1 MFLICS
7 PCSLLFVQ
15 QIGGFSMDATLDGSM
30 NDELWAAEQRYFG
43 SAGRG
48 PLTLLL
54 VPMGGADLNIAKPLT
69 EPLELPYI

>member
-30 NDELWAAEQRYFG
+30 NDELWAAQQQYFG
-43 SAGRG
+43 SAGPG

-54 VPMGGADLNIAKPLT
+54 VAMGGADWNIAQPLI
-69 EPLELPYI
+69 EPLGLQYI